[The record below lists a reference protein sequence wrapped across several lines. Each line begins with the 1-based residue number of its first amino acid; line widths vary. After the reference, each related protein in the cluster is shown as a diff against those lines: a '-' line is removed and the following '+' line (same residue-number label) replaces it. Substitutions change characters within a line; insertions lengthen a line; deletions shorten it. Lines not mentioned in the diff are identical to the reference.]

1 MIGSVYDYYLTTY
14 ASRPATK
21 SDTHKK
27 SELRS
32 VYNNIV
38 KISKKSPLYKVSV
51 SENIQKFAIDLKENA
66 RTLST
71 DANNLFE
78 KSLESAKSLKYVSDN
93 ENVVQVKTLDNAN
106 DINTNDTNANDI
118 NINDTYA
125 NDININN
132 TNANDININN
142 ANTNDIN
149 INDTNIDSTVSSN
162 ADITNPDSDSDN
174 ISDAKSVNTAFAS
187 HYNIEVLNLATPQVN
202 TSDYLNNDDLDI
214 PKGAHSFEV
223 NVGDSA
229 YEFRFNA
236 AKDDTNK
243 TVLEKLSRLINR
255 SNIGLTSK
263 MLYSGNNSALE
274 ITSNATG
281 LGFTPE
287 IFSIAPGENSP
298 YDKVVSKLGLNNVSS
313 YPTNANFL
321 LNGMEKTTSS
331 NTFTIG
337 KSLEITLN
345 GISKKGQATSISL
358 NDDLDS
364 VISSINDMISSYN
377 NLLDLSNNSNEGS
390 DDAAILNKEIH
401 KTTRQYASN
410 LENIGITINENGKMT
425 FDEALFIQTANEDD
439 LDKSL
444 ASLNSFRQ
452 AIVSRADDIS
462 INPMKYVD
470 KVMISYPNPVHSFA
484 NPYMTSIYTGMM
496 FNGYI

>member
-78 KSLESAKSLKYVSDN
+78 KSLESAKSQKYVSDN

-174 ISDAKSVNTAFAS
+174 ISDTKSVNTAFAS

-281 LGFTPE
+281 LGFTPK

-364 VISSINDMISSYN
+364 VISSMNDMISSYN

>member
-71 DANNLFE
+71 DDNNLFE
-78 KSLESAKSLKYVSDN
+78 KSLESEKSQKYVSDN
-93 ENVVQVKTLDNAN
+93 EDVVQVKTLDTSNDINTNDTNAN

-118 NINDTYA
+118 NIN
-125 NDININN
+125 N
-132 TNANDININN
+132 T
-142 ANTNDIN
+142 NTNDIN
-149 INDTNIDSTVSSN
+149 INDTNIDLTVSSN
-162 ADITNPDSDSDN
+162 ADITNPDPDSDN
-174 ISDAKSVNTAFAS
+174 ISDTKSVNTAFAS
-187 HYNIEVLNLATPQVN
+187 HYNIEVLNLATPQIN

-236 AKDDTNK
+236 TKDDTNK

-470 KVMISYPNPVHSFA
+470 KVMISYPNPIHSFA

>member
-78 KSLESAKSLKYVSDN
+78 KSLESEKSQKYVSDN
-93 ENVVQVKTLDNAN
+93 ENVVQVKTLDTSN
-106 DINTNDTNANDI
+106 DINTNDNN
-118 NINDTYA
+118 A

-132 TNANDININN
+132 T
-142 ANTNDIN
+142 NTNDIN
-149 INDTNIDSTVSSN
+149 INDTNIDLTVSSN
-162 ADITNPDSDSDN
+162 ADITNPDPDADN
-174 ISDAKSVNTAFAS
+174 ISDTKSVNTAFAS
-187 HYNIEVLNLATPQVN
+187 HYNIEVLNLATPQIN

-223 NVGDSA
+223 NVCDSA

-236 AKDDTNK
+236 TKDDTNK

-444 ASLNSFRQ
+444 VSLNSFRQ

>member
-78 KSLESAKSLKYVSDN
+78 KSLESEKSQKYVSDN
-93 ENVVQVKTLDNAN
+93 ENVVQVKTLDTSN
-106 DINTNDTNANDI
+106 DINTNDNN
-118 NINDTYA
+118 A

-132 TNANDININN
+132 T
-142 ANTNDIN
+142 NTNDIN
-149 INDTNIDSTVSSN
+149 INDTNIDLTVSSN
-162 ADITNPDSDSDN
+162 ADITNPDPDSDN
-174 ISDAKSVNTAFAS
+174 ISDTKSVNTAFAS
-187 HYNIEVLNLATPQVN
+187 HYNIEVLNLATPQIN

-236 AKDDTNK
+236 TKDDTNK

-484 NPYMTSIYTGMM
+484 NPYITSIYTGMM

>member
-38 KISKKSPLYKVSV
+38 KISKKSPLYKVNV

-78 KSLESAKSLKYVSDN
+78 KSLESARNQKYVSDN

-106 DINTNDTNANDI
+106 TDDI
-118 NINDTYA
+118 NIDDA
-125 NDININN
+125 
-132 TNANDININN
+132 
-142 ANTNDIN
+142 
-149 INDTNIDSTVSSN
+149 NIDSAVSSN
-162 ADITNPDSDSDN
+162 AEITNPDLESDN
-174 ISDAKSVNTAFAS
+174 ISDTKSVNTAFAS

-236 AKDDTNK
+236 ANDDTNK

-287 IFSIAPGENSP
+287 IFSIVPGENSP

-345 GISKKGQATSISL
+345 GISKEGQATSISL

-364 VISSINDMISSYN
+364 VISSVNDMISSYN

-390 DDAAILNKEIH
+390 DDAARLNKEIH
-401 KTTRQYASN
+401 KTARQYASN
-410 LENIGITINENGKMT
+410 LENIGITVNENDKLA

-444 ASLNSFRQ
+444 ASLNSFKQ

>member
-78 KSLESAKSLKYVSDN
+78 KSLKSEKSQKYVSDN
-93 ENVVQVKTLDNAN
+93 ENVVQVKTLDNSN
-106 DINTNDTNANDI
+106 DINT
-118 NINDTYA
+118 NDTYA
-125 NDININN
+125 NDINTNN
-132 TNANDININN
+132 T
-142 ANTNDIN
+142 NTNDIN
-149 INDTNIDSTVSSN
+149 INDTNIDLTVSSN
-162 ADITNPDSDSDN
+162 ADITNPDPDSDN
-174 ISDAKSVNTAFAS
+174 ISDITKSVNTAFAS
-187 HYNIEVLNLATPQVN
+187 HYNIEVLNLATPQIN

-236 AKDDTNK
+236 TKDDTNK

-470 KVMISYPNPVHSFA
+470 KVMISYPNPIHSFA

>member
-78 KSLESAKSLKYVSDN
+78 KSLESEKSQKYVSDN
-93 ENVVQVKTLDNAN
+93 EDVVQVKTLDTSN

-118 NINDTYA
+118 NIN
-125 NDININN
+125 N
-132 TNANDININN
+132 T
-142 ANTNDIN
+142 NTNDIN
-149 INDTNIDSTVSSN
+149 INDTNIDLTVSSN
-162 ADITNPDSDSDN
+162 ADITNPDPDSDN
-174 ISDAKSVNTAFAS
+174 ISDTKSVNTAFAS
-187 HYNIEVLNLATPQVN
+187 HYNIEVLNLATPQIN

-236 AKDDTNK
+236 TKDDTNK
-243 TVLEKLSRLINR
+243 IVLEKLSRLINR

-470 KVMISYPNPVHSFA
+470 KVMISYPNPIHSFA

>member
-78 KSLESAKSLKYVSDN
+78 KSLESEKSQKYVSDN
-93 ENVVQVKTLDNAN
+93 ENVVQVKTLDNSN

-118 NINDTYA
+118 NIN
-125 NDININN
+125 N
-132 TNANDININN
+132 T
-142 ANTNDIN
+142 NTNDIN
-149 INDTNIDSTVSSN
+149 INDTNIDLTVSSN
-162 ADITNPDSDSDN
+162 ADITNPDPDSDN
-174 ISDAKSVNTAFAS
+174 ISDTKSVNTAFAS
-187 HYNIEVLNLATPQVN
+187 HYNIEVLNLATPQIN

-287 IFSIAPGENSP
+287 IFSITPGENSP

>member
-78 KSLESAKSLKYVSDN
+78 KSLESEKSQKYVSDN
-93 ENVVQVKTLDNAN
+93 ENVVQVKTLDTSN
-106 DINTNDTNANDI
+106 DINTNDNN
-118 NINDTYA
+118 A

-132 TNANDININN
+132 T
-142 ANTNDIN
+142 NTNDIN
-149 INDTNIDSTVSSN
+149 INDTNIDLTVSSN
-162 ADITNPDSDSDN
+162 ADITNPDPDSDN
-174 ISDAKSVNTAFAS
+174 ISDTKSVNTAFAS
-187 HYNIEVLNLATPQVN
+187 HYNIEVLNLATPQIN

-236 AKDDTNK
+236 TKDDTNK

>member
-78 KSLESAKSLKYVSDN
+78 KSLESEKSQKYVSDN
-93 ENVVQVKTLDNAN
+93 ENVVQVKTLDNL
-106 DINTNDTNANDI
+106 
-118 NINDTYA
+118 
-125 NDININN
+125 
-132 TNANDININN
+132 
-142 ANTNDIN
+142 
-149 INDTNIDSTVSSN
+149 
-162 ADITNPDSDSDN
+162 
-174 ISDAKSVNTAFAS
+174 SDAKSVNTAFAS
-187 HYNIEVLNLATPQVN
+187 HYNIEVLNLATPQIN

-229 YEFRFNA
+229 YEFRFNST
-236 AKDDTNK
+236 KDDTNK

-470 KVMISYPNPVHSFA
+470 KVMISYPNPIHSFA

>member
-78 KSLESAKSLKYVSDN
+78 KSLESEKSQKYVSDN
-93 ENVVQVKTLDNAN
+93 EDVVQVKTLDTSN

-118 NINDTYA
+118 NIN
-125 NDININN
+125 N
-132 TNANDININN
+132 T
-142 ANTNDIN
+142 NTNDIN
-149 INDTNIDSTVSSN
+149 INDTNIDLTVSSN
-162 ADITNPDSDSDN
+162 ADITNPDPDSDN
-174 ISDAKSVNTAFAS
+174 ISDTKSVNTAFAS
-187 HYNIEVLNLATPQVN
+187 HYNIEVLNLATPQIN

-236 AKDDTNK
+236 TKDDTNK

-470 KVMISYPNPVHSFA
+470 KVMISYPNPIHSFA

-496 FNGYI
+496 FNGYIQQIFIRYILYI

>member
-78 KSLESAKSLKYVSDN
+78 KSLESAKSQKYVSDN

-106 DINTNDTNANDI
+106 AINTNDTNA
-118 NINDTYA
+118 
-125 NDININN
+125 
-132 TNANDININN
+132 
-142 ANTNDIN
+142 NDIN

-174 ISDAKSVNTAFAS
+174 ISDTKSVNTAFAS

-321 LNGMEKTTSS
+321 LNGIEKTTSS

>member
-14 ASRPATK
+14 AGRPATK
-21 SDTHKK
+21 NDTHKK

-38 KISKKSPLYKVSV
+38 KISKKSPLYKVNV

-78 KSLESAKSLKYVSDN
+78 KSLESARNQKYVSDN
-93 ENVVQVKTLDNAN
+93 ENVVQVKTLDNGSVNN
-106 DINTNDTNANDI
+106 DSDNTNTDDI
-118 NINDTYA
+118 NID
-125 NDININN
+125 
-132 TNANDININN
+132 
-142 ANTNDIN
+142 
-149 INDTNIDSTVSSN
+149 DTNIDSAFSSN
-162 ADITNPDSDSDN
+162 AEITNPDSEAGNNSDT
-174 ISDAKSVNTAFAS
+174 KPVNTAFAS

-229 YEFRFNA
+229 YEFRFNVA
-236 AKDDTNK
+236 NDDTNK

-287 IFSIAPGENSP
+287 IFSIVPGENSP

-345 GISKKGQATSISL
+345 GVSKEGQATSISL

-364 VISSINDMISSYN
+364 VISSINDMISSFN

-390 DDAAILNKEIH
+390 DDAARLNKEIH
-401 KTTRQYASN
+401 KTARQYASN
-410 LENIGITINENGKMT
+410 LENIGITVNENGKMS
-425 FDEALFIQTANEDD
+425 FDEALFIQTTNEDD

-452 AIVSRADDIS
+452 AIVSKADDIS

>member
-78 KSLESAKSLKYVSDN
+78 KSLESEKSQKYVSDN
-93 ENVVQVKTLDNAN
+93 ENVVQVKTLDTSN

-118 NINDTYA
+118 NIN
-125 NDININN
+125 N
-132 TNANDININN
+132 T
-142 ANTNDIN
+142 NTNDIN
-149 INDTNIDSTVSSN
+149 INDTNIDLTVSSN
-162 ADITNPDSDSDN
+162 ADITNPDPDSDN
-174 ISDAKSVNTAFAS
+174 ISDTKSVNTAFAS
-187 HYNIEVLNLATPQVN
+187 HYNIEVLNLATPQIN

-236 AKDDTNK
+236 TKDDTNK

-287 IFSIAPGENSP
+287 IFSITPGENSP

>member
-78 KSLESAKSLKYVSDN
+78 KSLESEKSQKYVSDN
-93 ENVVQVKTLDNAN
+93 EDVVQVKTLDTSN

-118 NINDTYA
+118 NIN
-125 NDININN
+125 N
-132 TNANDININN
+132 T
-142 ANTNDIN
+142 NTNDIN
-149 INDTNIDSTVSSN
+149 INDTNIDLTVSSN
-162 ADITNPDSDSDN
+162 ADITNPDPDSDN
-174 ISDAKSVNTAFAS
+174 ISDTKSVNTAFAS
-187 HYNIEVLNLATPQVN
+187 HYNIEVLNLATPQIN

-236 AKDDTNK
+236 TKDDTNK

-470 KVMISYPNPVHSFA
+470 KVMISYPNTIHSFA

>member
-78 KSLESAKSLKYVSDN
+78 KSLESEKSQKYVSDN
-93 ENVVQVKTLDNAN
+93 EDVVQVKTLDN
-106 DINTNDTNANDI
+106 
-118 NINDTYA
+118 
-125 NDININN
+125 
-132 TNANDININN
+132 
-142 ANTNDIN
+142 
-149 INDTNIDSTVSSN
+149 
-162 ADITNPDSDSDN
+162 
-174 ISDAKSVNTAFAS
+174 ISDTESVNTAFAS
-187 HYNIEVLNLATPQVN
+187 HYNIEVLNLATPQIN

-236 AKDDTNK
+236 TKDDTNK

>member
-78 KSLESAKSLKYVSDN
+78 KSLESAKSQKYVSDN
-93 ENVVQVKTLDNAN
+93 ENVVQVKTLDTSN

-118 NINDTYA
+118 NIN
-125 NDININN
+125 N
-132 TNANDININN
+132 T
-142 ANTNDIN
+142 NTNDIN
-149 INDTNIDSTVSSN
+149 INDTNIDLTVSSN
-162 ADITNPDSDSDN
+162 ADITNPDPDSDN
-174 ISDAKSVNTAFAS
+174 ISDTKSVNTAFAS
-187 HYNIEVLNLATPQVN
+187 HYNIEVLNLATPQIN

-236 AKDDTNK
+236 TKDDTNK

>member
-78 KSLESAKSLKYVSDN
+78 KSLESEKSQKYVSDN
-93 ENVVQVKTLDNAN
+93 EDVVQVKTLDNAN

-118 NINDTYA
+118 NIN
-125 NDININN
+125 N
-132 TNANDININN
+132 T
-142 ANTNDIN
+142 NTNDIN
-149 INDTNIDSTVSSN
+149 LNDTNIDLTVSSN
-162 ADITNPDSDSDN
+162 ADITNPDPDSDN
-174 ISDAKSVNTAFAS
+174 ISDTKSVNTAFAS
-187 HYNIEVLNLATPQVN
+187 HYNIEVLNLATPQIN

-236 AKDDTNK
+236 TKDDTNK

-321 LNGMEKTTSS
+321 LNGMEKTTPS

-345 GISKKGQATSISL
+345 SVSKEGQATSISL

-364 VISSINDMISSYN
+364 IISSINDMISSYN

-390 DDAAILNKEIH
+390 DDAVILNKEIL

-410 LENIGITINENGKMT
+410 LENIGITVNENGKMT

>member
-78 KSLESAKSLKYVSDN
+78 KSLESEKSQKYVSDN
-93 ENVVQVKTLDNAN
+93 EDVVQVKTLDTSN

-118 NINDTYA
+118 NIN
-125 NDININN
+125 N
-132 TNANDININN
+132 T
-142 ANTNDIN
+142 NTNDIN
-149 INDTNIDSTVSSN
+149 INDTNIDLTVSSN
-162 ADITNPDSDSDN
+162 ADITNPDPDSDN
-174 ISDAKSVNTAFAS
+174 ISDTKSVNTAFAS
-187 HYNIEVLNLATPQVN
+187 HYNIEVLNLATPQIN

-236 AKDDTNK
+236 TKDDTNK

-470 KVMISYPNPVHSFA
+470 KVMISYPNPIHSFA

-496 FNGYI
+496 FNGYIYQIFIRYILYI

>member
-78 KSLESAKSLKYVSDN
+78 KSLESEKSQKYVSDN
-93 ENVVQVKTLDNAN
+93 EDVVQVKTLDNSN

-118 NINDTYA
+118 NIN
-125 NDININN
+125 N
-132 TNANDININN
+132 T
-142 ANTNDIN
+142 NTNDIN
-149 INDTNIDSTVSSN
+149 INDTNIDLTVSSN
-162 ADITNPDSDSDN
+162 ADITNPDPDSDN
-174 ISDAKSVNTAFAS
+174 ISDTKSVNTAFAS
-187 HYNIEVLNLATPQVN
+187 HYNIEVLNLATPQIN

-236 AKDDTNK
+236 TKDDTNK

>member
-78 KSLESAKSLKYVSDN
+78 KSLESAKSQKYVSDN
-93 ENVVQVKTLDNAN
+93 EDVVQVKTLDNL
-106 DINTNDTNANDI
+106 
-118 NINDTYA
+118 
-125 NDININN
+125 
-132 TNANDININN
+132 
-142 ANTNDIN
+142 
-149 INDTNIDSTVSSN
+149 
-162 ADITNPDSDSDN
+162 
-174 ISDAKSVNTAFAS
+174 SDAESVNTAFAS
-187 HYNIEVLNLATPQVN
+187 HYNIEVLNLATPQIN

-223 NVGDSA
+223 NVDDSA

-236 AKDDTNK
+236 TNDDTNK

-321 LNGMEKTTSS
+321 LNGMEKTTPS

-345 GISKKGQATSISL
+345 SVSKEGQATSISL

-364 VISSINDMISSYN
+364 IISSINDMISSYN

-390 DDAAILNKEIH
+390 DDAVILNKEIL

-410 LENIGITINENGKMT
+410 LENIGITVNENGKMT
-425 FDEALFIQTANEDD
+425 FDEALFIQTANEED

>member
-78 KSLESAKSLKYVSDN
+78 KSLESEKSQKYVSDN
-93 ENVVQVKTLDNAN
+93 EDVVQVKTLDTSN

-118 NINDTYA
+118 NIN
-125 NDININN
+125 N
-132 TNANDININN
+132 T
-142 ANTNDIN
+142 NTNDIN
-149 INDTNIDSTVSSN
+149 INDTNIDLTVSSN
-162 ADITNPDSDSDN
+162 ADITNPDPDSDN
-174 ISDAKSVNTAFAS
+174 ISDTKSVNTAFAS
-187 HYNIEVLNLATPQVN
+187 HYNIEVLNLATPQIN

-236 AKDDTNK
+236 TKDDTNK

>member
-78 KSLESAKSLKYVSDN
+78 KSLESEKSQKYVSDN
-93 ENVVQVKTLDNAN
+93 EDVVQVKTLDNSN

-118 NINDTYA
+118 NIN
-125 NDININN
+125 N
-132 TNANDININN
+132 T
-142 ANTNDIN
+142 NTNDIN
-149 INDTNIDSTVSSN
+149 INDTNIDLTVSSN
-162 ADITNPDSDSDN
+162 ADITNPDPDSDN
-174 ISDAKSVNTAFAS
+174 ISDTKSVNTAFAS
-187 HYNIEVLNLATPQVN
+187 HYNIEVLNLATPQIN

-236 AKDDTNK
+236 TKDDTNK

-263 MLYSGNNSALE
+263 MLYSSNNSALE

-470 KVMISYPNPVHSFA
+470 KVMISYPNPIHSFA

>member
-78 KSLESAKSLKYVSDN
+78 KSLESEKSQKYVSDN
-93 ENVVQVKTLDNAN
+93 ENVVQVKTLDTSN

-118 NINDTYA
+118 NIN
-125 NDININN
+125 N
-132 TNANDININN
+132 T
-142 ANTNDIN
+142 NTNDIN
-149 INDTNIDSTVSSN
+149 INDTNIDLTVSSN
-162 ADITNPDSDSDN
+162 AGITNPDPDSDN
-174 ISDAKSVNTAFAS
+174 ISDTKSVNTAFSS
-187 HYNIEVLNLATPQVN
+187 HYNIEVLNLATPQIN

-236 AKDDTNK
+236 TKDDTNK

-470 KVMISYPNPVHSFA
+470 KVMISYPNPIHSFA

>member
-78 KSLESAKSLKYVSDN
+78 KSLESEKSQKYVSDN
-93 ENVVQVKTLDNAN
+93 ENVVQVKTLDNL
-106 DINTNDTNANDI
+106 
-118 NINDTYA
+118 
-125 NDININN
+125 
-132 TNANDININN
+132 
-142 ANTNDIN
+142 
-149 INDTNIDSTVSSN
+149 
-162 ADITNPDSDSDN
+162 
-174 ISDAKSVNTAFAS
+174 SDAESVNTAFAS
-187 HYNIEVLNLATPQVN
+187 HYNIEVLNLATPQIN

-236 AKDDTNK
+236 TKDDTNK

>member
-78 KSLESAKSLKYVSDN
+78 KSLESEKSQKYVSDN
-93 ENVVQVKTLDNAN
+93 EDVVQVKTLDTSN

-118 NINDTYA
+118 NIN
-125 NDININN
+125 N
-132 TNANDININN
+132 T
-142 ANTNDIN
+142 NTNDIN
-149 INDTNIDSTVSSN
+149 INDTNIDLTVSSN
-162 ADITNPDSDSDN
+162 ADITNPDPDSDN

-187 HYNIEVLNLATPQVN
+187 HYNIEVLNLATPQIN

-236 AKDDTNK
+236 TKDDTNK

-484 NPYMTSIYTGMM
+484 NPYITSIYTGMM

>member
-1 MIGSVYDYYLTTY
+1 MIGSLYDYYLTTY

-32 VYNNIV
+32 VYNSIV

-78 KSLESAKSLKYVSDN
+78 KSLESEKSQKYVSDN
-93 ENVVQVKTLDNAN
+93 EDVVQVKTLDNSN

-118 NINDTYA
+118 NIN
-125 NDININN
+125 N
-132 TNANDININN
+132 T
-142 ANTNDIN
+142 NTNDIN
-149 INDTNIDSTVSSN
+149 INDTNIDLTVSSN
-162 ADITNPDSDSDN
+162 ADITNPDPDSDN
-174 ISDAKSVNTAFAS
+174 ISDTKSVNTAFAS
-187 HYNIEVLNLATPQVN
+187 HYNIEVLNLATPQIN

-236 AKDDTNK
+236 TKDDTNK

>member
-78 KSLESAKSLKYVSDN
+78 KSLESEKSQKYVSDN
-93 ENVVQVKTLDNAN
+93 EDVVQVKTLDNSN

-118 NINDTYA
+118 NIN
-125 NDININN
+125 N
-132 TNANDININN
+132 T
-142 ANTNDIN
+142 NTNDIN
-149 INDTNIDSTVSSN
+149 INDTNIDLTVSSN
-162 ADITNPDSDSDN
+162 ADITNPDPDSDN

-187 HYNIEVLNLATPQVN
+187 HYNIEVLNLATPQIN

-236 AKDDTNK
+236 TKDDTNK

-287 IFSIAPGENSP
+287 IFSIAPGENSS

>member
-78 KSLESAKSLKYVSDN
+78 KSLESAKSQKYVSDN

-106 DINTNDTNANDI
+106 DININDTNA
-118 NINDTYA
+118 
-125 NDININN
+125 
-132 TNANDININN
+132 
-142 ANTNDIN
+142 NDIN

-162 ADITNPDSDSDN
+162 ADITNPDTDSDN
-174 ISDAKSVNTAFAS
+174 ISDTKSVNTAFAS
-187 HYNIEVLNLATPQVN
+187 HYNIEALNLATPQVN

>member
-78 KSLESAKSLKYVSDN
+78 KSLESEKSQKYVSDN
-93 ENVVQVKTLDNAN
+93 EDVVQVKTLDNAN

-118 NINDTYA
+118 NTNDTYA
-125 NDININN
+125 NDINN
-132 TNANDININN
+132 T
-142 ANTNDIN
+142 NTNDIN
-149 INDTNIDSTVSSN
+149 INDTNIDLTVSSN
-162 ADITNPDSDSDN
+162 ADITNPDPGSDN

-187 HYNIEVLNLATPQVN
+187 HYNIEVLNLATPQIN

-236 AKDDTNK
+236 TKDDTNK

>member
-78 KSLESAKSLKYVSDN
+78 KSLESEKSQKYVSDN
-93 ENVVQVKTLDNAN
+93 ENVVQVKTLDNSN
-106 DINTNDTNANDI
+106 DINTNDTN
-118 NINDTYA
+118 
-125 NDININN
+125 
-132 TNANDININN
+132 
-142 ANTNDIN
+142 
-149 INDTNIDSTVSSN
+149 IDLTVSSN
-162 ADITNPDSDSDN
+162 ADITNPDPDSDN
-174 ISDAKSVNTAFAS
+174 ISDTKSVNTAFAS
-187 HYNIEVLNLATPQVN
+187 HYNIEVLNLATPQIN

-236 AKDDTNK
+236 TKDDTNK

>member
-78 KSLESAKSLKYVSDN
+78 KSLESEKSQKYVSDN
-93 ENVVQVKTLDNAN
+93 EDVVQVKTLDNSN

-118 NINDTYA
+118 NIN
-125 NDININN
+125 N
-132 TNANDININN
+132 T
-142 ANTNDIN
+142 NTNDIN
-149 INDTNIDSTVSSN
+149 INDTNIDLTVSSN
-162 ADITNPDSDSDN
+162 ADITNPDPDSDN

-187 HYNIEVLNLATPQVN
+187 HYNIEVLNLATPQIN

-236 AKDDTNK
+236 TKDDTNK

>member
-78 KSLESAKSLKYVSDN
+78 KSLESEKSQKYVSDN
-93 ENVVQVKTLDNAN
+93 EDVVQVKTLDNSN

-118 NINDTYA
+118 N
-125 NDININN
+125 N
-132 TNANDININN
+132 T
-142 ANTNDIN
+142 NTNDIN
-149 INDTNIDSTVSSN
+149 INDTNIDLTVSSN
-162 ADITNPDSDSDN
+162 ADITNPDPDSDN
-174 ISDAKSVNTAFAS
+174 ISDTKSVNTAFAS
-187 HYNIEVLNLATPQVN
+187 HYNIEVLNLATPQIN

-236 AKDDTNK
+236 TKDDTNK

-452 AIVSRADDIS
+452 AIVSKADDIS

>member
-27 SELRS
+27 SERRS

-78 KSLESAKSLKYVSDN
+78 KSLESEKSQKYVSDN
-93 ENVVQVKTLDNAN
+93 EDVVQVKTLDTSN

-118 NINDTYA
+118 NIN
-125 NDININN
+125 N
-132 TNANDININN
+132 T
-142 ANTNDIN
+142 NTNDIN
-149 INDTNIDSTVSSN
+149 INDTNIDLTVSSN
-162 ADITNPDSDSDN
+162 ADITNPDPDSDN
-174 ISDAKSVNTAFAS
+174 ISDTKSVNTAFAS
-187 HYNIEVLNLATPQVN
+187 HYNIEVLNLATPQIN

-236 AKDDTNK
+236 TKDDTNK

-470 KVMISYPNPVHSFA
+470 KVMISYPNPIHSFA

>member
-78 KSLESAKSLKYVSDN
+78 KSLESEKSQKYVSDN
-93 ENVVQVKTLDNAN
+93 EDVVQVKTLDNSN

-118 NINDTYA
+118 NIN
-125 NDININN
+125 INN
-132 TNANDININN
+132 T
-142 ANTNDIN
+142 NTNDIN
-149 INDTNIDSTVSSN
+149 INDTNIDLTVSSN
-162 ADITNPDSDSDN
+162 ADITNPDPDSDN
-174 ISDAKSVNTAFAS
+174 ISDTESVNTAFAS
-187 HYNIEVLNLATPQVN
+187 HYNIEVLNLATPQIN
-202 TSDYLNNDDLDI
+202 TSDYLNNDDLGI

-236 AKDDTNK
+236 TKDDTNK

>member
-78 KSLESAKSLKYVSDN
+78 KSLESEKSQKYVSDN
-93 ENVVQVKTLDNAN
+93 EDVVQVKTLDTSN

-118 NINDTYA
+118 NIN
-125 NDININN
+125 N
-132 TNANDININN
+132 T
-142 ANTNDIN
+142 NTNDIN
-149 INDTNIDSTVSSN
+149 INDTNIDLTVSSN
-162 ADITNPDSDSDN
+162 ADITNPDPDSDN
-174 ISDAKSVNTAFAS
+174 ISDTKSVNTAFAS
-187 HYNIEVLNLATPQVN
+187 HYNIEVLNLATPQIN

-229 YEFRFNA
+229 YEFRFNVT
-236 AKDDTNK
+236 KDDTNK

>member
-78 KSLESAKSLKYVSDN
+78 KSLESEKSQKYVSDN
-93 ENVVQVKTLDNAN
+93 ENVVQVKTLDNSN

-118 NINDTYA
+118 NIN
-125 NDININN
+125 N
-132 TNANDININN
+132 T
-142 ANTNDIN
+142 NTNDIN
-149 INDTNIDSTVSSN
+149 INDTNIDLTVSSN
-162 ADITNPDSDSDN
+162 ADITNPDPDSDN
-174 ISDAKSVNTAFAS
+174 ISDTKSVNTAFAS
-187 HYNIEVLNLATPQVN
+187 HYNIEVLNLATPQIN

-236 AKDDTNK
+236 TKDDTNK

-321 LNGMEKTTSS
+321 LNGIEKTTSS

>member
-78 KSLESAKSLKYVSDN
+78 KSLESEKSQKYVSDN
-93 ENVVQVKTLDNAN
+93 ENVVQVKTLDTSN

-118 NINDTYA
+118 NIN
-125 NDININN
+125 N
-132 TNANDININN
+132 T
-142 ANTNDIN
+142 NTNDIN
-149 INDTNIDSTVSSN
+149 INDTNIDLTVSSN
-162 ADITNPDSDSDN
+162 AGITNPDPDSDN
-174 ISDAKSVNTAFAS
+174 ISDTKSVNTAFAS
-187 HYNIEVLNLATPQVN
+187 HYNIEVLNLATPQIN

-214 PKGAHSFEV
+214 PKGAQSFEV

-236 AKDDTNK
+236 TKDDTNK

-470 KVMISYPNPVHSFA
+470 KVMISYPNPIHSFA

>member
-78 KSLESAKSLKYVSDN
+78 KSLESEKSQKYVSDN
-93 ENVVQVKTLDNAN
+93 ENVVQVKTLDTSN

-118 NINDTYA
+118 NIN
-125 NDININN
+125 N
-132 TNANDININN
+132 T
-142 ANTNDIN
+142 NTNDIN
-149 INDTNIDSTVSSN
+149 INDTNIDLTVSSN
-162 ADITNPDSDSDN
+162 ADITNPDPGSDN

-187 HYNIEVLNLATPQVN
+187 HYNIEVLNLATPQIN

>member
-78 KSLESAKSLKYVSDN
+78 KSLESEKSQKYVSDN

-106 DINTNDTNANDI
+106 DIN
-118 NINDTYA
+118 IND
-125 NDININN
+125 

-174 ISDAKSVNTAFAS
+174 ISDTKSVNTAFAS
-187 HYNIEVLNLATPQVN
+187 HYNIEVLNLATPQIN

-236 AKDDTNK
+236 TKDDTNK